1 MRNSITQFPYSIC
14 TGVIPRRV
22 ALSARSSLL
31 LDTMIDPWN
40 SQIQAVIQTIRETSL
55 GQLQAAVDE
64 LIPRNLMP
72 ATEFIQALSLTER
85 TVVFRACL
93 IVFVLSENT
102 MVPRQLQLQAALS
115 ELAGFDSN
123 VISGTGSGKT
133 LAIAIPHIL
142 LPDRVLFIISPL
154 KRLQITQVRSIL

>member
-1 MRNSITQFPYSIC
+1 
-14 TGVIPRRV
+14 
-22 ALSARSSLL
+22 
-31 LDTMIDPWN
+31 MIDPWN

-55 GQLQAAVDE
+55 GQLQPAVDE

-72 ATEFIQALSLTER
+72 PAEFIQALSLTER
-85 TVVFRACL
+85 TVVFRACF

-102 MVPRQLQLQAALS
+102 MVPRQLQLQAAL
-115 ELAGFDSN
+115 AGFNLN

-142 LPDRVLFIISPL
+142 LPDRVSFVISPL
-154 KRLQITQVRSIL
+154 KRLQIIQVRSIL

>member
-1 MRNSITQFPYSIC
+1 
-14 TGVIPRRV
+14 
-22 ALSARSSLL
+22 
-31 LDTMIDPWN
+31 MIDPWN

-55 GQLQAAVDE
+55 GQLQATVDE

-72 ATEFIQALSLTER
+72 PAEFIQALSLTER
-85 TVVFRACL
+85 TVVFRACF

-102 MVPRQLQLQAALS
+102 MVPRQLQLQAALA

-142 LPDRVLFIISPL
+142 LPDRVSFVISPL
-154 KRLQITQVRSIL
+154 KRLQIIQVRSIL

>member
-1 MRNSITQFPYSIC
+1 
-14 TGVIPRRV
+14 
-22 ALSARSSLL
+22 
-31 LDTMIDPWN
+31 MIDPWN
-40 SQIQAVIQTIRETSL
+40 SQIQTVIQTIRETSL

-72 ATEFIQALSLTER
+72 PTEFIQALSLTER

-102 MVPRQLQLQAALS
+102 MVPRQLQLQAALA
-115 ELAGFDSN
+115 ELAGFDLN

-133 LAIAIPHIL
+133 LAIAISHIL
-142 LPDRVLFIISPL
+142 LPDRVSFVISPL
-154 KRLQITQVRSIL
+154 KRLQVTQVRSILQLFMFGGMHVMCDVILRSEPLNDGVLRWLQ